1 MHPFETASERVD
13 CARPA
18 EAVGGH
24 LFADLYGVGKTA
36 MTVTGRF
43 SCSAVAFEMN
53 KTFAKTLIDN
63 MERYSN
69 EGARADTDAGARE
82 ASSEVSDEQP
92 RADDKIRRVRGEV
105 EEVKQVMTDNIDR
118 ILERGDKIELLVDKS
133 QDLSEQANKF
143 KKSSTQLRRNMWWR
157 NAKLQAIVGCGILAV
172 AIGIALSSTKCFGAC

>member
-82 ASSEVSDEQP
+82 ASSGVSDEQP

-133 QDLSEQANKF
+133 QDLSEQ
-143 KKSSTQLRRNMWWR
+143 
-157 NAKLQAIVGCGILAV
+157 VV
-172 AIGIALSSTKCFGAC
+172 APALSSSHSTLARPVHPGTFPCLFPAAFSMRYTFAAHGLF